1 MCKFLYRIVK
11 NLLLTSP
18 RWWFY
23 VQIKGLPLVEEAPCL
38 YCQLVSLLSNI

>member
-23 VQIKGLPLVEEAPCL
+23 VQIKGLPLVEEAL
-38 YCQLVSLLSNI
+38 WYLLSVSLAV